1 MTIFDRHHESWAV
14 ALRAARELWGPF
26 SAAHCFKAQLVC
38 YRLVAPAR
46 KRMGAKSRLSLPG
59 LTRQSIHFVKT
70 FLQRSGSS
78 PRMTGWTRLLRQ
90 FDNLVHALY
99 AVIDR
104 DLKDRMLFLDPQS
117 RFFRG
122 FVGRV

>member
-14 ALRAARELWGPF
+14 ALRAARKLWGPF

-59 LTRQSIHFVKT
+59 LTRQSIHFV
-70 FLQRSGSS
+70 
-78 PRMTGWTRLLRQ
+78 RLSCKEAGQAR
-90 FDNLVHALY
+90 A
-99 AVIDR
+99 
-104 DLKDRMLFLDPQS
+104 
-117 RFFRG
+117 
-122 FVGRV
+122 